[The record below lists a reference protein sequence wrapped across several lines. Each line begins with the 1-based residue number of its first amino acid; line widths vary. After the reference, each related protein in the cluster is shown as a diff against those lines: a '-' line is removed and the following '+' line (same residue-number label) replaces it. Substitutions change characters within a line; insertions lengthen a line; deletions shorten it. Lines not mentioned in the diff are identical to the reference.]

1 MSVPDLSTPL
11 RIHVVAA
18 GGAAMSAVAHILAAM
33 GHTVTGSDQLDSAAL
48 DRLRAEGLT
57 MWTGHHRDH
66 VQGVDVVAVSTAI
79 KPGNIELDTAL
90 AAGVVVASRPDMME
104 AMAAGQRTLAISG
117 THGKTTTSAM
127 AALVADAVGWN
138 PSFLVGG
145 VVNQLGTGSQW
156 TGSGRMVV
164 EADESDNSFLRF
176 RADDVIVTNI
186 ESDHLD
192 FHGSLQKLESAFHQ
206 FVVQGSGVKVLCV
219 DDAGV
224 RALLQRLT
232 PEQLRDART
241 YGTSDAADYQ
251 IVDLRTSG
259 MRTSF
264 CIKHGGL
271 VVAQLSMRVP
281 GDHNARNATAV
292 FAMFHAL
299 GHEGDLVSETLS
311 RFSGVGRRFEYRGQV
326 GGITFVD
333 DYAHLPSEV
342 ATVVSAAAQGDWK
355 RVIAVFEP
363 HRFTRIRDVGAD
375 FAHSF
380 SGASVVLV
388 TPLFAAGQEAIEG
401 ISSHTVSNAVRI
413 AHPELDVR
421 DVGSR
426 LQLVELLSSLLQ
438 PGDLCLTMNAGELTT
453 LPAEMISSPWA
464 QGLAGAVAVA
474 AAVPAESKDGT

>member
-1 MSVPDLSTPL
+1 MSVPDLSSPL
-11 RIHVVAA
+11 RVHVVAA

-33 GHTVTGSDQLDSAAL
+33 GHTVTGSDQVDSAAL

-57 MWTGHHRDH
+57 MWTGHHGDH
-66 VQGVDVVAVSTAI
+66 VQGVDVVAVSTAV

-90 AAGVVVASRPDMME
+90 AAGTTVASRPDMME
-104 AMAAGQRTLAISG
+104 AIAIGQRTLAISG

-127 AALVADAVGWN
+127 AALVAEAVGWN
-138 PSFLVGG
+138 PSFIVGG
-145 VVNQLGTGSQW
+145 VVNQLGTGSRW
-156 TGSGRMVV
+156 TGSGRLVV

-192 FHGSLQKLESAFHQ
+192 FHGSLPALETAFRQ

-224 RALLQRLT
+224 QQLLRTLT
-232 PEQLRDART
+232 PNELDLVRT
-241 YGTSDAADYQ
+241 YGTSADANYQ
-251 IVDLRTSG
+251 MVDLHTAG

-264 CIKHGGL
+264 SVEVDGV
-271 VVAQLSMRVP
+271 VVAHASMGVP

-292 FAMFHAL
+292 FAMFHSL
-299 GHEGDLVSETLS
+299 GHESELISETLS
-311 RFSGVGRRFEYRGQV
+311 SFTGVGRRFEYRAEL
-326 GGITFVD
+326 GGVTFVD

-342 ATVVSAAAQGDWK
+342 ATVVGAAARGDWK

-363 HRFTRIRDVGAD
+363 HRYTRIRDVGSD

-380 SGASVVLV
+380 SGASMVVV

-401 ISSHTVSNAVRI
+401 ISSLTVSNAVRG

-426 LQLVELLSSLLQ
+426 SHLVELLGSVLQ

-453 LPAEMISSPWA
+453 LPTDMLNSSWA
-464 QGLAGAVAVA
+464 RRVADVA
-474 AAVPAESKDGT
+474 KEHP